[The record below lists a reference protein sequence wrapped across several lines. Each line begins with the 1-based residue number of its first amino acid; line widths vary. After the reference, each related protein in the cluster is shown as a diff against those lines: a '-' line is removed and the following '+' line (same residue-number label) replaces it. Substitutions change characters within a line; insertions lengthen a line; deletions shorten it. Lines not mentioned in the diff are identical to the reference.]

1 MDSSDIWTL
10 VTYRQFRHI
19 DSGDIWIVVTYGQW
33 LHMDRGDRQHN
44 NELVGCIVMIM
55 VEPGH

>member
-1 MDSSDIWTL
+1 M
-10 VTYRQFRHI
+10 
-19 DSGDIWIVVTYGQW
+19 DSGDIWRVVTYGQW